1 MHGETEVKGSGAS
14 AAARGAPCQKCALSL
29 RSLRCFAPH
38 PLPHPGHPKQDT
50 YALKF
55 CHMFPEQ
62 SCCLPAQDAEIEEH
76 YFNLLD
82 AGDIC
87 AKQSSMAK
95 DALKLVFCAACSPRQ
110 PEYNAEVGDKT
121 YFRVCSSLVDKVQP
135 ADFDNCGMVRVAERG
150 APCAGD
156 DVVVPSEQWKT
167 NTTAC
172 GLAVEDGSSLTHY
185 EYLSCNGTHKF
196 LADESGAFPP
206 FLDGQSIQI
215 VKCDILHVSIAKS
228 GKINLLA
235 HLNGCCKFVV
245 SFGRHGIAESL
256 QECRT
261 E

>member
-1 MHGETEVKGSGAS
+1 
-14 AAARGAPCQKCALSL
+14 
-29 RSLRCFAPH
+29 
-38 PLPHPGHPKQDT
+38 
-50 YALKF
+50 
-55 CHMFPEQ
+55 MFPEQ

-215 VKCDILHVSIAKS
+215 VKCSGLTTGADDVKLDDSGNAIATGTPCSSLCYTGSASRATLAAAAVLVSVLGA
-228 GKINLLA
+228 LVPLA
-235 HLNGCCKFVV
+235 QSV
-245 SFGRHGIAESL
+245 
-256 QECRT
+256 
-261 E
+261 